1 LVALVLVAGA
11 AGAADWETV
20 AEKPVVIRVRE
31 RADLPGAREVWAEGD
46 MSVSAWAVQAVLTD
60 PESFREWMPYVKE
73 SRLVSTASKVERV
86 TYTRLELPIVSSR
99 DFVLFVHDE
108 RMLDEGG
115 GGEFVQS
122 WRADAGLLPKRHGVV
137 RLKHNEGRWQITP
150 AGEGRARFVYRFT
163 VEPGGSIP
171 GFLAGFGQKDGVL
184 DTVGALERRAQRVAE
199 QRRQGP

>member
-1 LVALVLVAGA
+1 
-11 AGAADWETV
+11 
-20 AEKPVVIRVRE
+20 
-31 RADLPGAREVWAEGD
+31 
-46 MSVSAWAVQAVLTD
+46 
-60 PESFREWMPYVKE
+60 
-73 SRLVSTASKVERV
+73 
-86 TYTRLELPIVSSR
+86 
-99 DFVLFVHDE
+99 
-108 RMLDEGG
+108 
-115 GGEFVQS
+115 
-122 WRADAGLLPKRHGVV
+122 VV